1 MIVGGMPIFSMCSS
15 SFSLQTVLHAL
26 LKSRSVNTEPFI
38 RRCWKPSSAAWT
50 IEVKPAPSFTKTG
63 LESTEHVVGF
73 GNVVETISKNTIEMF
88 DNT

>member
-1 MIVGGMPIFSMCSS
+1 M
-15 SFSLQTVLHAL
+15 HAL

-73 GNVVETISKNTIEMF
+73 GNVVETISKNTIQMF
-88 DNT
+88 DNTRRETDGTERGDFTWRFSSFE